1 MKNRKSGNK
10 TVSDK
15 GNAKPGHFYAVGVG
29 PGAPDLVTFRAASLI
44 QSADV
49 IIAPR
54 SRVSE
59 ESLALVTVR
68 GLIQEQEIVEHVYA
82 MTRDLDETIA
92 RWTEM
97 AKLVS
102 RRCLDGQSVVQITIG
117 DPMIYST
124 SHYLLAL
131 VKETLP
137 ARRIHVV
144 PGISAFQSVAS
155 RFGESLSIQ
164 EDRMM
169 LMPATDLDRVED
181 ALSRCETLV
190 LYKVGKHIDEIAD
203 LLERKGMLG
212 RARLVCNSEQEG
224 KEFVTT
230 DLRSAAGGCHGYM
243 ATVILHIDRKRWDTP
258 GPRKTE
264 VLTG

>member
-1 MKNRKSGNK
+1 MKNRKNGNDSMG
-10 TVSDK
+10 VQ
-15 GNAKPGHFYAVGVG
+15 GNAQPGHFYAVGVG
-29 PGAPDLVTFRAASLI
+29 PGAPDLLTLRAANLI

-68 GLIQEQEIVEHVYA
+68 GLIGEQEVVQHVYA
-82 MTRDLDETIA
+82 MTRDLDETVD

-97 AKLVS
+97 AELVS
-102 RRCLDGQSVVQITIG
+102 QRCKNGQSVVQITIG

-124 SHYLLAL
+124 SHYLLDL
-131 VKETLP
+131 VKQVLP
-137 ARRIHVV
+137 PERIHVV

-155 RFGESLSIQ
+155 SFAESLSIQ

-181 ALSRCETLV
+181 ALGRCETLV
-190 LYKVGKHIDEIAD
+190 LYKAGKHISEIAD
-203 LLERKGMLG
+203 LLKRKGLLG
-212 RARLVCNSEQEG
+212 GARLVCNSEQQD

-230 DLRSAAGGCHGYM
+230 DLLSAADGRHGYM
-243 ATVILHIDRKRWDTP
+243 ATVIVHIDRKQWDTS
-258 GPRKTE
+258 
-264 VLTG
+264 VDQQTGATTT